1 MDGRTDARL
10 QVQEPLKIPIERVEV
25 PNTGFMRDQPTN
37 CYVLGTREL
46 TIVDPGS
53 EAGID
58 LLPEVLSRRQDA
70 TVVSILLTHA
80 HPDHAAAAGKLKRV
94 FDCPLTVHPGNKPI
108 VGTHLDWSDVDVEL
122 DPKEPVVI
130 EDIAFAA
137 IMTPGHA
144 PGHVALWHEESG
156 YMLAGDLVSGNGTI
170 GVFPPHGSMTEYLD
184 SLQRV
189 LELGPKV
196 LFPGHGNPITEPEA
210 LLLHYI
216 ERRRGRERE
225 ILELLGDD
233 GARIGDLIPVIYPD
247 ILPAYTFP
255 AEATILAHLL
265 KLRSEG
271 QVELD
276 GDDGRVDWW
285 RRSAD

>member
-1 MDGRTDARL
+1 MKGKTVARL
-10 QVQEPLKIPIERVEV
+10 RDHEELMIPIERIEV
-25 PNTGFMRDQPTN
+25 SNTGFMRDQPTN
-37 CYVLGTREL
+37 CYVLGTHEL

-53 EAGID
+53 EAGVD
-58 LLPEVLSRRQDA
+58 LLPEVLSRRQN
-70 TVVSILLTHA
+70 TIVVSILLTHA
-80 HPDHAAAAGKLKRV
+80 HPDHAAAAGELKRV
-94 FDCPLTVHPGNKPI
+94 FDCPLTVHPGNKLI
-108 VGTHLDWSDVDVEL
+108 IGTHLKWSDVDVEL
-122 DPKEPVVI
+122 DPREPVVV
-130 EDIAFAA
+130 EDMTFRA

-170 GVFPPHGSMTEYLD
+170 GVFPPHGSMVEYLE

-196 LFPGHGNPITEPEA
+196 LLPGHGDPITDPAA

-225 ILELLGDD
+225 ILELLGDE
-233 GARIGDLIPVIYPD
+233 GARIGELIPVIYPD
-247 ILPAYTFP
+247 IMPAYTFP

-265 KLRSEG
+265 KLQSEG
-271 QVELD
+271 QVALE
-276 GDDGRVDWW
+276 GDDGRVGRW
-285 RRSAD
+285 RRSAI